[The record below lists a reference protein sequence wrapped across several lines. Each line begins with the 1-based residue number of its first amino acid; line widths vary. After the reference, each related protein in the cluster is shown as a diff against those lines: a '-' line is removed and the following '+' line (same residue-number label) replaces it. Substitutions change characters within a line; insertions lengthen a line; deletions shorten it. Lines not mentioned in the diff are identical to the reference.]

1 MEEENTQPNG
11 NKKPQII
18 VRTYMSDMAEA
29 VRQNEMSVIKIAL
42 EEQKRRERGDYYLKV
57 EGTPKKKL
65 FWIMGGILI
74 LAGAIGITY
83 FAIQK
88 GKEKELPPP
97 IIQTFVSLVSY
108 DTEESIDITNIV
120 NKSDLVKIIENE
132 LNKKNVNGSI
142 KALFLKKTIDGL
154 ISPFSL
160 NNFWEIT
167 KTNIPGTLT
176 RSFAEEYTLGVYT
189 PISPY
194 DKNRLF
200 LIIKINNYDQAYAG
214 MLEWEKNMLSDLFP
228 VFKIDINEENKE
240 LLEKQFKDIIIKNKD
255 ARILYTNDGADI
267 LFYIFPDKKTLIIT
281 DSQEAIKEII
291 TRLLAQQ
298 AKPLSE

>member
-1 MEEENTQPNG
+1 MEEENTQPND

-42 EEQKRRERGDYYLKV
+42 EEQKRRERGDYYRKI

-65 FWIMGGILI
+65 FWALGGFII
-74 LAGAIGITY
+74 IIVAIGITY
-83 FAIQK
+83 FVLQ
-88 GKEKELPPP
+88 KEKDQSIPAQ
-97 IIQTFVSLVSY
+97 IIKAPTAIISY
-108 DTEESIDITNIV
+108 DAEESIDMTNVV
-120 NKSDLVKIIENE
+120 NKSDFVKITENE
-132 LNKKNVNGSI
+132 LNKKNVSGSI
-142 KALFLKKTIDGL
+142 KALFLKETTDGL
-154 ISPFSL
+154 INPFPLKSL
-160 NNFWEIT
+160 FETIKANA
-167 KTNIPGTLT
+167 PDTLI

-214 MLEWEKNMLSDLFP
+214 MLEWEKNILSDLFS
-228 VFKIDINEENKE
+228 VYKIDINEENKG
-240 LLEKQFKDIIIKNKD
+240 LLEKQWKDIIIKNKD

-267 LFYIFPDKKTLIIT
+267 LFYIFPDKKTLVIT

-291 TRLLAQQ
+291 TRLLAKQ
-298 AKPLSE
+298 AQPL

>member
-1 MEEENTQPNG
+1 MEEENTQPND

-42 EEQKRRERGDYYLKV
+42 EEQKRRERGDYYRKI

-65 FWIMGGILI
+65 FWALGGFII
-74 LAGAIGITY
+74 IIVAIGITY
-83 FAIQK
+83 FVLQ
-88 GKEKELPPP
+88 KEKEQSIPAQ
-97 IIQTFVSLVSY
+97 IIKAPTAIISY
-108 DTEESIDITNIV
+108 DTEESIDMTNVV
-120 NKSDLVKIIENE
+120 NKSDFVKITENE
-132 LNKKNVNGSI
+132 LNKKNVSGSI
-142 KALFLKKTIDGL
+142 KALFLKETTDGL
-154 ISPFSL
+154 INPFPLKSL
-160 NNFWEIT
+160 FETIKANA
-167 KTNIPGTLT
+167 PDTLI

-214 MLEWEKNMLSDLFP
+214 MLEWEKNILSDLFS
-228 VFKIDINEENKE
+228 VYKIDINEENKG
-240 LLEKQFKDIIIKNKD
+240 LLEKQWKDIIIKNKD
-255 ARILYTNDGADI
+255 ARIIYTNDGADI
-267 LFYIFPDKKTLIIT
+267 LFYIFPDKKTLVIT

-291 TRLLAQQ
+291 TRLLAKQ
-298 AKPLSE
+298 AQPL